1 MKNSLLNKLLC
12 FSLKKLQIFLC
23 IIRLLNSCD
32 PSSEEKK
39 ELSLSKQEEMRKQE
53 KMKKNL
59 QMAERINQVPTS
71 KIPQRYLMN
80 ENRSSSTTQTVPR
93 HGAEFEGKSEW
104 FLIDLREKER
114 AFLVIQA
121 PGGGVKT
128 PATPK

>member
-1 MKNSLLNKLLC
+1 
-12 FSLKKLQIFLC
+12 
-23 IIRLLNSCD
+23 
-32 PSSEEKK
+32 
-39 ELSLSKQEEMRKQE
+39 
-53 KMKKNL
+53 MKKNL

-80 ENRSSSTTQTVPR
+80 ENRSSSTTQTVQR

-128 PATPK
+128 PATSK